1 MVHVRRECNDL
12 SWQFE
17 PDRAIYTQIVEHIT
31 TDILRG
37 VYPKGERLPSV
48 RELAVEASV
57 NPNTMQKALS
67 ELENL
72 GLAVSQRNSGRFVT
86 TDEVVLI
93 HAKNGLA
100 QSYAAEYIRR
110 MESLGYDP
118 GGAAQFI
125 LDNGKGVVENG
136 SNT

>member
-1 MVHVRRECNDL
+1 MA
-12 SWQFE
+12 WQFE

-37 VYPKGERLPSV
+37 IYPMGERLPSV

-67 ELENL
+67 ELEGM

-86 TDEVVLI
+86 TDEDVLMR
-93 HAKNGLA
+93 ARDSMALRC
-100 QSYAAEYIRR
+100 AEDYIRR
-110 MESLGYDP
+110 METLGYDR

-125 LDNGKGVVENG
+125 LNNGNGVVENG